1 MPKDKNNGREMTP
14 DEKFRSFFSTTA
26 VDIPEEMT
34 RRDENQ
40 PEEKPQKRFG
50 LFGRGKEKQETDE
63 AAAEQPQEMPTGEV
77 RLGEDA
83 QPEPEADLELML
95 RPEADPEQELAPWPF
110 LEKEAEDAQPEAP
123 AKKPEEKSAP
133 QTAEPPAAVKPETPR
148 QSAVPAARPAEQHST
163 AKPLRHPKNAPEV
176 LLPQEEQEQQE
187 MAQLKAMINGLS
199 DQKPE
204 KPAPRAE
211 AAPAAETEPAE
222 SKKKPSGA
230 PLPAAVFAA
239 VKETAPELQ
248 PEPVPQPKKTEQPE
262 KQPVADFFGKAQSED
277 APQAPL
283 APAEEPAAKED
294 TMSLPLLPLDGEEP
308 QQAPEKAPAAPQPEL
323 KAEAEDAVSPE
334 EHAETELTEPE
345 ATADKLHRMSAELTL
360 RCVLGGILAVV
371 LLHFGLVSD
380 GLLPAMAALDPDAA
394 PAAFY
399 GANLLLLAASLCVGF
414 PVLRDGLNGLRG
426 RSSSET
432 MPALAAV
439 AALVQAVTAMLN
451 ANVYRGTT
459 GISLLSGMA
468 ALGLFLALLGSR
480 VMLAAV
486 KGGYELVTNG
496 VEFEGAYRAKDKDLL
511 RALARDLEQK
521 DPWVLL
527 SRPMM
532 KEADGFVEQSLSER
546 ASERRARKVSYILL
560 GVALLSGVL
569 FLLAGAGWNKAAA
582 AMAAVLCMGA
592 PLSSTLIAGVASL
605 RLQRAA
611 AAVGAVVPGWQ
622 AIEQLGGIDTLQI
635 DADDLFTADSAQL
648 EDIRIF
654 KGGRIDRAILYAAS
668 VLNESHGTLKGLF
681 RQIVEERTDILFPV
695 KDLEQHHGLGFSAWC
710 DNNRILIGTRRYLE
724 QEGVPLPDEEYEM
737 QHSKNGELQI
747 LYLAVSGNLHA
758 MFVLKYVGGR
768 NVARGLAV
776 LQKENIRLLVTCQDP
791 SLTAHHITEAYRLPE
806 GMITVL
812 DQEQCNAIKA
822 APEDPEDT
830 CCMIHL
836 KAFAS
841 LTGGLQAADQAQN
854 AESSATTVQ
863 MVSVLFSIIIA
874 ALLTSAGSIW
884 ELSVA
889 TVLMYQAAWS
899 ALSIA
904 VCALKQ
910 HN

>member
-95 RPEADPEQELAPWPF
+95 KPEADPEQELAPWPF

-248 PEPVPQPKKTEQPE
+248 PEPVPQPE

-345 ATADKLHRMSAELTL
+345 VTADKLHRMSAELTL

-394 PAAFY
+394 LAAFY

-668 VLNESHGTLKGLF
+668 VLNGSHGTLKGLF

>member
-34 RRDENQ
+34 RRDEDQ
-40 PEEKPQKRFG
+40 PEEKPEKRFG
-50 LFGRGKEKQETDE
+50 LFGRGKAKQEADE

-95 RPEADPEQELAPWPF
+95 KPEADPEQELAPWPF

-123 AKKPEEKSAP
+123 AKKPEKKSAP

-248 PEPVPQPKKTEQPE
+248 PEPVPQPEKTE
-262 KQPVADFFGKAQSED
+262 QPVADFFGKAQSED

-294 TMSLPLLPLDGEEP
+294 TMSLPLLPLDGEGP
-308 QQAPEKAPAAPQPEL
+308 QQAPEKAPAEPQPEL

-371 LLHFGLVSD
+371 LLHFCLVSD

-426 RSSSET
+426 RPSSET

-527 SRPMM
+527 SRPM

-806 GMITVL
+806 GMVTVL

-822 APEDPEDT
+822 APADPEDT

>member
-1 MPKDKNNGREMTP
+1 MPKDRNNGREMTP

-95 RPEADPEQELAPWPF
+95 KPEADPEQELAPWPF

-222 SKKKPSGA
+222 SKKKPSSA

-248 PEPVPQPKKTEQPE
+248 PEPVPQPE
-262 KQPVADFFGKAQSED
+262 KQPVVDFFGKAQSED

-308 QQAPEKAPAAPQPEL
+308 QQAPEKASAASQPEL

-399 GANLLLLAASLCVGF
+399 GANLLLLSASLCVGF

-426 RSSSET
+426 RPSSET

-527 SRPMM
+527 SRPM

-668 VLNESHGTLKGLF
+668 VLNESHGTLNGLF

-710 DNNRILIGTRRYLE
+710 DNNRILIGTRSYLE

-768 NVARGLAV
+768 NVARSLAV

>member
-50 LFGRGKEKQETDE
+50 LFGRGKKKQETDE

-95 RPEADPEQELAPWPF
+95 KPEADPEQELAPWPF
-110 LEKEAEDAQPEAP
+110 LEKEAEDTQPEAP

-163 AKPLRHPKNAPEV
+163 AKPLRHPKNAPE
-176 LLPQEEQEQQE
+176 
-187 MAQLKAMINGLS
+187 
-199 DQKPE
+199 
-204 KPAPRAE
+204 
-211 AAPAAETEPAE
+211 
-222 SKKKPSGA
+222 
-230 PLPAAVFAA
+230 
-239 VKETAPELQ
+239 LQ
-248 PEPVPQPKKTEQPE
+248 PEPVPQPE

-308 QQAPEKAPAAPQPEL
+308 QQASEKASAVPQPEL

-334 EHAETELTEPE
+334 EHAETELPEPE

-399 GANLLLLAASLCVGF
+399 AANLLLLAASLCVGF

-521 DPWVLL
+521 GPWVLL
-527 SRPMM
+527 SRPM

>member
-50 LFGRGKEKQETDE
+50 LFGRGKKKQETDE

-95 RPEADPEQELAPWPF
+95 KPEADPEQELAPWPF

-248 PEPVPQPKKTEQPE
+248 PEPVPQPEKTEQPE

-668 VLNESHGTLKGLF
+668 VLNQSGGTLQGLF
-681 RQIVEERTDILFPV
+681 RQIIEDRTDILFPV
-695 KDLEQHHGLGFSAWC
+695 KDLEIHRGLGFAAWC
-710 DNNRILIGTRRYLE
+710 DNNHIQIGTRRFLE
-724 QEGVPLPDEEYEM
+724 QEGVALPDEDYEN

-747 LYLAVSGNLHA
+747 LYLAVSGNVHA
-758 MFVLKYVGGR
+758 MFVIRYVGGR
-768 NVARGLAV
+768 NIARSLAA
-776 LQKENIRLLVTCQDP
+776 LQQENIRLLVTSLDP
-791 SLTAHHITEAYRLPE
+791 SLTAKHITEAYRLPE
-806 GMITVL
+806 GMVTLL
-812 DQEQCNAIKA
+812 DQEQCAALEA
-822 APEDPEDT
+822 APAEDAP
-830 CCMIHL
+830 CCMYHQ
-836 KAFAS
+836 KGFAS
-841 LTGGLQAADQAQN
+841 LTGGLRAADKAQN
-854 AESSATTVQ
+854 AETTATTVQ
-863 MVSVLFSIIIA
+863 MVSVLFSVAIA
-874 ALLTSAGSIW
+874 VLLTSARSIW
-884 ELSVA
+884 QLPV
-889 TVLMYQAAWS
+889 TYVLMYQAAWS

>member
-95 RPEADPEQELAPWPF
+95 KPEADPEQELAPWPF
-110 LEKEAEDAQPEAP
+110 LE
-123 AKKPEEKSAP
+123 EEKSAP
-133 QTAEPPAAVKPETPR
+133 QTAEPPAAVKLETPR

-163 AKPLRHPKNAPEV
+163 AKPPRNPKNAPEV

-211 AAPAAETEPAE
+211 AAPTAETEPAE
-222 SKKKPSGA
+222 GKKKPSGA

-239 VKETAPELQ
+239 VKETVPELQ
-248 PEPVPQPKKTEQPE
+248 PEPVPQPEKTE
-262 KQPVADFFGKAQSED
+262 QPVADFFGKAQSED

-308 QQAPEKAPAAPQPEL
+308 QQAPEKASVAPQPEL

-426 RSSSET
+426 RPSSET

-451 ANVYRGTT
+451 ANAYRGTT

-496 VEFEGAYRAKDKDLL
+496 VEFESAYRAKDKDLL

-527 SRPMM
+527 SRPM

-710 DNNRILIGTRRYLE
+710 DNNRILIGTRCYLE

-822 APEDPEDT
+822 APADPEDT

>member
-1 MPKDKNNGREMTP
+1 MPKDRNNGREMTP

-95 RPEADPEQELAPWPF
+95 KPEADPEQELAPWPF

-222 SKKKPSGA
+222 SKKKPSSA

-248 PEPVPQPKKTEQPE
+248 PEPVPQPE
-262 KQPVADFFGKAQSED
+262 KQPVVDFFGKAQSED

-308 QQAPEKAPAAPQPEL
+308 QQAPEKASAASQPEL

-399 GANLLLLAASLCVGF
+399 GANLLLLSASLCVGF

-426 RSSSET
+426 RPSSET

-496 VEFEGAYRAKDKDLL
+496 VEFESAYRAKDKDLL

-527 SRPMM
+527 SRPM

-611 AAVGAVVPGWQ
+611 AAVGAVIPGWQ

-668 VLNESHGTLKGLF
+668 VLNESHGTLNGLF

-768 NVARGLAV
+768 NVARSLAV

>member
-34 RRDENQ
+34 RRDETQ

-95 RPEADPEQELAPWPF
+95 KPEADPEQELAPWPF

-248 PEPVPQPKKTEQPE
+248 PEPVPQPEKTE
-262 KQPVADFFGKAQSED
+262 QPVADFFGKAQSED

-399 GANLLLLAASLCVGF
+399 GANLLLLAASLCVSF

-426 RSSSET
+426 RPSSET

-527 SRPMM
+527 SRPM

-710 DNNRILIGTRRYLE
+710 DNNRILIGTRSYLE

-854 AESSATTVQ
+854 AESGATTVQ

>member
-95 RPEADPEQELAPWPF
+95 KPEADPEQELAPWPF
-110 LEKEAEDAQPEAP
+110 LEKEAEDTQPEAP

-248 PEPVPQPKKTEQPE
+248 PEPVPQPE

-345 ATADKLHRMSAELTL
+345 VTADKLHRMSAELTL

-668 VLNESHGTLKGLF
+668 VLNGSHGTLKGLF

>member
-95 RPEADPEQELAPWPF
+95 KPEADPEQELALWPF

-123 AKKPEEKSAP
+123 TKKPEEKSAP
-133 QTAEPPAAVKPETPR
+133 QTAEPPVAVKPETPR

-163 AKPLRHPKNAPEV
+163 EKPLRHPKNAPEV

-248 PEPVPQPKKTEQPE
+248 PEPVPQPEKTE
-262 KQPVADFFGKAQSED
+262 QPVADFFGKAQSED

-527 SRPMM
+527 SRPM

-768 NVARGLAV
+768 NVARSLAV

-822 APEDPEDT
+822 TPEDPEDT

>member
-123 AKKPEEKSAP
+123 AKKPEEKSVP

-668 VLNESHGTLKGLF
+668 VLNGSHGTLKGLF

>member
-95 RPEADPEQELAPWPF
+95 KPEADPEQELAPWPF

-163 AKPLRHPKNAPEV
+163 AKPPRHPKNAPEV

-248 PEPVPQPKKTEQPE
+248 PEPVPQPEKTE
-262 KQPVADFFGKAQSED
+262 QPVADFFGKAQSED

-334 EHAETELTEPE
+334 EHAETELPEPE

-399 GANLLLLAASLCVGF
+399 GANLLLLAASLCVSF

-426 RSSSET
+426 RPSSET

-527 SRPMM
+527 SRPM

-611 AAVGAVVPGWQ
+611 AAVGAVIPGWQ

-668 VLNESHGTLKGLF
+668 VLNESHGTLNGLF

-710 DNNRILIGTRRYLE
+710 DNNRILIGTRSYLE

>member
-34 RRDENQ
+34 RRDETQ

-95 RPEADPEQELAPWPF
+95 KPEADPEQELAPWPF
-110 LEKEAEDAQPEAP
+110 LEKKAEDAQPEAP

-248 PEPVPQPKKTEQPE
+248 PEPVPQPEKTE
-262 KQPVADFFGKAQSED
+262 QPVADFFGKAQSED

-399 GANLLLLAASLCVGF
+399 AANLLLLAASLCVGF

-486 KGGYELVTNG
+486 QNGYDLATKDP
-496 VEFEGAYRAKDKDLL
+496 EGLQGALRVKDKDLI
-511 RALARDLEQK
+511 RVLARSLDQK

-527 SRPMM
+527 SRPVQWD
-532 KEADGFVEQSLSER
+532 EALVEQSFGER
-546 ASERRARKVSYILL
+546 ASERRARKTAYILL
-560 GVALLSGVL
+560 GVSVLSGLV
-569 FLLAGAGWNKAAA
+569 FLLFGGGLNGMAAA
-582 AMAAVLCMGA
+582 IAAMLCMGA
-592 PLSSTLIAGVASL
+592 PLSSTLVAGLASL
-605 RLQRAA
+605 RLQKTAA
-611 AAVGAVVPGWQ
+611 AAGAVVPGWA
-622 AIEQLGGIDTLQI
+622 AIEELGGVDTVQV
-635 DADDLFTADSAQL
+635 DADELFTTDSVSL

-668 VLNESHGTLKGLF
+668 ILNQSCETLRGLF
-681 RQIVEERTDILFPV
+681 RQIIEDRTDILYPV
-695 KDLEQHHGLGFSAWC
+695 KDLEVHHGLGFAAWC
-710 DNNRILIGTRRYLE
+710 DNNRILIGNRAYMER
-724 QEGVPLPDEEYEM
+724 EGVPVPEKEYEDE
-737 QHSKNGELQI
+737 HSKNGSLQI
-747 LYLAVSGNLHA
+747 LYLAVSGSLHA
-758 MFVLKYVGGR
+758 MFVLRYTGGR
-768 NVARGLAV
+768 NAARGLEV
-776 LQKENIRLLVTCQDP
+776 LQRENIRLLVTCEDP
-791 SLTAHHITEAYRLPE
+791 SLTAKHITEAYHLPE
-806 GMITVL
+806 GMITL
-812 DQEQCNAIKA
+812 LEQDQCEALA
-822 APEDPEDT
+822 APSEPENAAR
-830 CCMIHL
+830 CCMLHD
-836 KAFAS
+836 KGFVS
-841 LTGGLQAADQAQN
+841 LIGGLRAAEQAQN
-854 AESSATTVQ
+854 AETTATTVQ
-863 MVSVLFSIIIA
+863 LVSVWFSVAIG
-874 ALLTSAGSIW
+874 ALLTYAGSIGT
-884 ELSVA
+884 LSVA
-889 TVLMYQAAWS
+889 AVLMYQAAWS
-899 ALSIA
+899 ALSLA

>member
-1 MPKDKNNGREMTP
+1 MPKDKNKGREMTP

-95 RPEADPEQELAPWPF
+95 KPEADPEQELAPWPF
-110 LEKEAEDAQPEAP
+110 LEKEAEDTQPEAP

-222 SKKKPSGA
+222 SKKKSSGA

-248 PEPVPQPKKTEQPE
+248 PEPVPQPEKTEQPE

-334 EHAETELTEPE
+334 EHAETELPEPE

>member
-334 EHAETELTEPE
+334 EHAETELPEPE

-863 MVSVLFSIIIA
+863 MVSVLFSMIIA

>member
-34 RRDENQ
+34 RRDEDQ
-40 PEEKPQKRFG
+40 PEEKPEKRFG
-50 LFGRGKEKQETDE
+50 LFGRGKAKQEADE
-63 AAAEQPQEMPTGEV
+63 AAEEQLQEMPTGEV

-95 RPEADPEQELAPWPF
+95 KPEADPEQELAPWPF

-133 QTAEPPAAVKPETPR
+133 QTAESLAAVKPETPR

-248 PEPVPQPKKTEQPE
+248 PEPVPQPE
-262 KQPVADFFGKAQSED
+262 KMEQPVADFFGKAQSED

-308 QQAPEKAPAAPQPEL
+308 QQAPEKASAASQPEL

-399 GANLLLLAASLCVGF
+399 GANLLLLSASLCVGF

-426 RSSSET
+426 RPSSET

-527 SRPMM
+527 SRPM

-611 AAVGAVVPGWQ
+611 AAVGAVIPGWQ

>member
-95 RPEADPEQELAPWPF
+95 KPEADPEQELAPWPF
-110 LEKEAEDAQPEAP
+110 LEKETKDAQPEAP
-123 AKKPEEKSAP
+123 AQKPEEKSAP

-187 MAQLKAMINGLS
+187 MAQLKATINGLS

-248 PEPVPQPKKTEQPE
+248 PEPVPQPEKTE
-262 KQPVADFFGKAQSED
+262 QPVADFFGKAQSED
-277 APQAPL
+277 TPQAPL

-294 TMSLPLLPLDGEEP
+294 TMSLPLLPLDGEGP

-527 SRPMM
+527 SRPM

-822 APEDPEDT
+822 APKDPEDT

>member
-34 RRDENQ
+34 RRDEDQ
-40 PEEKPQKRFG
+40 PEEKPEKRFG
-50 LFGRGKEKQETDE
+50 LFGRGKAKQEADE
-63 AAAEQPQEMPTGEV
+63 AAEEQLQEMPTGEV

-95 RPEADPEQELAPWPF
+95 KPEADPEQELAPWPF

-123 AKKPEEKSAP
+123 AKKPEKKSAP

-163 AKPLRHPKNAPEV
+163 AKPPRHPKNAPEV

-248 PEPVPQPKKTEQPE
+248 PEPVPQPE
-262 KQPVADFFGKAQSED
+262 KMEQPVADFFGKAQSED

-308 QQAPEKAPAAPQPEL
+308 QQAPEKASAASQPEL

-399 GANLLLLAASLCVGF
+399 GANLLLLSASLCVGF

-426 RSSSET
+426 RPSSET

-527 SRPMM
+527 SRPM

-768 NVARGLAV
+768 NVARSLAV

>member
-95 RPEADPEQELAPWPF
+95 KPEADPEQELAPWPF

-148 QSAVPAARPAEQHST
+148 QSAVPAARPAEQHNT

-204 KPAPRAE
+204 KPAPRDE

-248 PEPVPQPKKTEQPE
+248 PEPVPQPEKTE
-262 KQPVADFFGKAQSED
+262 QPVADFFGKAQSED

-294 TMSLPLLPLDGEEP
+294 TMSLPLLPLNGEEL

-371 LLHFGLVSD
+371 LLHFGLASD

-426 RSSSET
+426 RPSSET

-527 SRPMM
+527 SRPM

>member
-95 RPEADPEQELAPWPF
+95 KPEADPEQELAPWPF

-133 QTAEPPAAVKPETPR
+133 QTAEPPAAVKLETPR

-248 PEPVPQPKKTEQPE
+248 PEPVPQPEKTE
-262 KQPVADFFGKAQSED
+262 QPVADFFGKAQSED

-308 QQAPEKAPAAPQPEL
+308 QQAPEKASAAPQPEL

-426 RSSSET
+426 RPSSET

-527 SRPMM
+527 SRPM

-710 DNNRILIGTRRYLE
+710 DNNRILMGTRRYLE

-768 NVARGLAV
+768 NVARSLAV

-822 APEDPEDT
+822 VPADPEDT

>member
-1 MPKDKNNGREMTP
+1 MPKDRNNGREMTP

-95 RPEADPEQELAPWPF
+95 KPEADPEQELAPWPF

-222 SKKKPSGA
+222 SKKKPSSA

-248 PEPVPQPKKTEQPE
+248 PEPVPQPE
-262 KQPVADFFGKAQSED
+262 KQPVVDFFGKAQSED

-308 QQAPEKAPAAPQPEL
+308 QQAPEKASAASQPEL

-371 LLHFGLVSD
+371 LLHFCLVSD

-426 RSSSET
+426 RPSSET

-527 SRPMM
+527 SRPM

-710 DNNRILIGTRRYLE
+710 DNNRILMGTRRYLE

-768 NVARGLAV
+768 NVARSLAV

>member
-50 LFGRGKEKQETDE
+50 LFGRGKKKQETDE

-95 RPEADPEQELAPWPF
+95 KPEADPEQELAPWPF
-110 LEKEAEDAQPEAP
+110 LEKEAEDTQPEAP

-345 ATADKLHRMSAELTL
+345 VTADKLHRMSAELTL

>member
-1 MPKDKNNGREMTP
+1 MPKDKNNNQAMTE

-26 VDIPEEMT
+26 VNIPEEMT
-34 RRDENQ
+34 RWDEEL

-50 LFGRGKEKQETDE
+50 LFARGKADQKE
-63 AAAEQPQEMPTGEV
+63 AQAAEPQEMPTGEV
-77 RLGEDA
+77 VLGGDA
-83 QPEPEADLELML
+83 QPEQEADLELML
-95 RPEADPEQELAPWPF
+95 KPAADPEQELAPWPL
-110 LEKEAEDAQPEAP
+110 LETEAEDAEPLRVDLPAPAP
-123 AKKPEEKSAP
+123 AKKPEPPRQNTAP
-133 QTAEPPAAVKPETPR
+133 VAEPAGQRSAAKTSRSPKT
-148 QSAVPAARPAEQHST
+148 
-163 AKPLRHPKNAPEV
+163 KNAPEV

-222 SKKKPSGA
+222 SKKKPSGV

-248 PEPVPQPKKTEQPE
+248 PEPVPQPEKTEQP
-262 KQPVADFFGKAQSED
+262 VVDFFGKAQSED

-283 APAEEPAAKED
+283 APAEKPVAKED

-308 QQAPEKAPAAPQPEL
+308 QQAPEKASAAPQPEL

-527 SRPMM
+527 SRPM

-592 PLSSTLIAGVASL
+592 PLSSTLIAGVVSL

>member
-95 RPEADPEQELAPWPF
+95 KPETDPEQELAPWPF

-222 SKKKPSGA
+222 SKKKPSGV

-248 PEPVPQPKKTEQPE
+248 PEPVPQPEKTEQP
-262 KQPVADFFGKAQSED
+262 VVDFFGKAQSED

-283 APAEEPAAKED
+283 APAEKPVAKED

-308 QQAPEKAPAAPQPEL
+308 QQAPEKASAAPQPEL

-399 GANLLLLAASLCVGF
+399 GANLLLLAANLCVGF

-527 SRPMM
+527 SRPM

-592 PLSSTLIAGVASL
+592 PLSSTLIAGVVSL

>member
-211 AAPAAETEPAE
+211 AAPAAETELAE

-248 PEPVPQPKKTEQPE
+248 PEPVPQPE

-345 ATADKLHRMSAELTL
+345 VTADKLHRMSAELTL

-399 GANLLLLAASLCVGF
+399 GANLLLLAASLCVSF

-426 RSSSET
+426 RPSSET

-527 SRPMM
+527 SRPM

>member
-95 RPEADPEQELAPWPF
+95 KPEADPEQELAQWHF

-222 SKKKPSGA
+222 SKKKPSGV

-248 PEPVPQPKKTEQPE
+248 PEPVPQPEKTEQP
-262 KQPVADFFGKAQSED
+262 VVDFFGKAQSED

-283 APAEEPAAKED
+283 APAEKPVAKED

-308 QQAPEKAPAAPQPEL
+308 QQAPEKASAAPQPEL

-399 GANLLLLAASLCVGF
+399 GANLLLLAANLCVGF

-527 SRPMM
+527 SRPM

-592 PLSSTLIAGVASL
+592 PLSSTLIAGVVSL

-710 DNNRILIGTRRYLE
+710 DNNHILIGTRRYLE

>member
-1 MPKDKNNGREMTP
+1 MPKDRNNGREMTP

-222 SKKKPSGA
+222 SKKKPSSA

-248 PEPVPQPKKTEQPE
+248 PEPVPQPE
-262 KQPVADFFGKAQSED
+262 KQPVVDFFGKAQSED

-308 QQAPEKAPAAPQPEL
+308 QQAPEKASAASQPEL

-399 GANLLLLAASLCVGF
+399 GANLLLLAASLCVSF

-426 RSSSET
+426 RPSSET

-496 VEFEGAYRAKDKDLL
+496 VEFESAYRAKDKDLL

-527 SRPMM
+527 SRPM

-611 AAVGAVVPGWQ
+611 AAVGAVIPGWQ

-768 NVARGLAV
+768 NVARSLAV

>member
-95 RPEADPEQELAPWPF
+95 KPEADPEQELAPWPF

-133 QTAEPPAAVKPETPR
+133 QTADPPAAVKPETPR

-248 PEPVPQPKKTEQPE
+248 PEPVPQPEKTE
-262 KQPVADFFGKAQSED
+262 QPVADFFGKAQSED

-399 GANLLLLAASLCVGF
+399 GANLLLLAASLCVSF

-426 RSSSET
+426 RPSSET

-527 SRPMM
+527 SRPM

-710 DNNRILIGTRRYLE
+710 DNNRILIGTRSYLE

>member
-248 PEPVPQPKKTEQPE
+248 PEPVPQPE

-345 ATADKLHRMSAELTL
+345 VTADKLHRMSAELTL

-399 GANLLLLAASLCVGF
+399 AANLLLLAASLCVGF

-426 RSSSET
+426 RPSSET

-527 SRPMM
+527 SRPM

>member
-95 RPEADPEQELAPWPF
+95 KPEADPEQELAPWPF

-163 AKPLRHPKNAPEV
+163 AKPPRHPKNAPEV

-248 PEPVPQPKKTEQPE
+248 PEPVPQPEKTE
-262 KQPVADFFGKAQSED
+262 QPVADFFGKAQSED

-399 GANLLLLAASLCVGF
+399 GANLLLLAASLCVSF

-426 RSSSET
+426 RPSSET

-527 SRPMM
+527 SRPM

-710 DNNRILIGTRRYLE
+710 DNNRILIGTRSYLE

-863 MVSVLFSIIIA
+863 MVSVLFSIIIV